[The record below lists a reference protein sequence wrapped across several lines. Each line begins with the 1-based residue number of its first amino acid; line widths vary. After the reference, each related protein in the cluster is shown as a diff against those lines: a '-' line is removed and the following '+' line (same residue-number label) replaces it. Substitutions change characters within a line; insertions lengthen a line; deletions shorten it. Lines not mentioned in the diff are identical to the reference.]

1 MVRLILTDIDE
12 TIMPKGD
19 TQVPAHVIEAFHA
32 AQDADSPEG
41 HVFQVADRRRYDIQ
55 PPCHQ
60 INPLSFGPPS

>member
-32 AQDADSPEG
+32 AQDAGIVVATASLEG
-41 HVFQVADRRRYDIQ
+41 KRERLLRHRPRPRLGAWLLWR
-55 PPCHQ
+55 
-60 INPLSFGPPS
+60 